1 MQGER
6 DGPLN
11 PICKQFHNISTLPQF
26 SLTYRRPH
34 LKRRNSF
41 GIKTCFCKTESWTAP
56 SSLLHRE
63 TTDSYL
69 LLAAFLLKTD
79 GVLLGVSVCLKEKP
93 LRRQEPRCYAASSQF
108 EIRTSPDNFTNTP
121 QHLPSKRLQTL
132 PDGSCCRL
140 VCDVVCATPALYLMR
155 GIRLFGVNLVCF
167 IGRHRGE
174 E

>member
-1 MQGER
+1 MIYSLWLMQGER
-6 DGPLN
+6 DDPLN
-11 PICKQFHNISTLPQF
+11 PICKQFHKISTLPQS
-26 SLTYRRPH
+26 SLTYHGPN

-41 GIKTCFCKTESWTAP
+41 GIKTVSLQNRILDSP

-79 GVLLGVSVCLKEKP
+79 GVLVGVSVCLKEKP

-121 QHLPSKRLQTL
+121 RRLPSKRLQTL
-132 PDGSCCRL
+132 PNGSCCRL
-140 VCDVVCATPALYLMR
+140 VCDVVKKKKYMPVPYLLC
-155 GIRLFGVNLVCF
+155 IL
-167 IGRHRGE
+167 
-174 E
+174 